1 MKILNLNKF
10 RPRSDITYIIIIIKN
25 YSLWCTP
32 TSVSCQGQRDKETED
47 MKFKRLTGE
56 IDTILEGD

>member
-10 RPRSDITYIIIIIKN
+10 RPRSDITYIIIIKKTI
-25 YSLWCTP
+25 LFDVLLLVCLA
-32 TSVSCQGQRDKETED
+32 RDKETED